1 MRPKVAFVGSGPT
14 AIYTLRA
21 LASDATEP
29 FDLTIFEEQAYV
41 GRGTP
46 YRPGWND
53 PAMLSNIAS
62 VEIPPIEETLIDWLR
77 RQPADRL
84 TDLDIEPGGIDD
96 RTFYSRV
103 ALGEFFFDQLAALIV
118 RLRAND
124 VTVAVRSSCKVLD
137 AVSADDGMTLTIR
150 PKRGAIFQER
160 FDHVV
165 LATGHQWPAEP
176 EVRPGYFLSP
186 WPATALAKVP
196 PVSIGIGGRRSA
208 RSTQPWHWR
217 SPMVPLSKMA
227 TN

>member
-77 RQPADRL
+77 RPPLEPQLELAGRTVPIVLRRMRHARRL
-84 TDLDIEPGGIDD
+84 TLRLAPDGSEVRITLPVEGAM
-96 RTFYSRV
+96 RR
-103 ALGEFFFDQLAALIV
+103 ALKTEQALAA
-118 RLRAND
+118 RKAQRKP
-124 VTVAVRSSCKVLD
+124 R
-137 AVSADDGMTLTIR
+137 R
-150 PKRGAIFQER
+150 PA
-160 FDHVV
+160 
-165 LATGHQWPAEP
+165 P
-176 EVRPGYFLSP
+176 
-186 WPATALAKVP
+186 
-196 PVSIGIGGRRSA
+196 
-208 RSTQPWHWR
+208 RSTPK
-217 SPMVPLSKMA
+217 SPAP
-227 TN
+227 